1 MFKPS
6 IAKLV
11 AVVATCACLAAPSAL
26 ASGRTVWIVR
36 DGFYAG
42 MVSGGGELVYFYVA
56 RGRVYHLRFSM
67 SLDCTSSGVTSNPD
81 FNAGPAMPQGR
92 AIPAS
97 GILSIDWVEHGAGRT
112 GDINAELALT
122 RHPNASFSVTSHGDP
137 ERCNGFADIPIQRA
151 AVTPPRPA
159 WP

>member
-1 MFKPS
+1 MLKCS
-6 IAKLV
+6 IAKLA
-11 AVVATCACLAAPSAL
+11 AVIAACACLAAPSAL

-42 MVSGGGELVYFYVA
+42 SVGGGGELAYFYVSH
-56 RGRVYHLRFSM
+56 GRVYHLRFSM
-67 SLDCTSSGVTSNPD
+67 SLDCTSSGVTSNPL

-92 AIPAS
+92 RIPAS
-97 GILSIDWVEHGAGRT
+97 GIVSIDWVEHGAGRT
-112 GDINAELALT
+112 GDIDAELALT

-151 AVTPPRPA
+151 AVTPPRPTR
-159 WP
+159 P

>member
-1 MFKPS
+1 VLKPS

-11 AVVATCACLAAPSAL
+11 TVLATCACLLTPSAL
-26 ASGRTVWIVR
+26 AAGRTVWIVR

-42 MVSGGGELVYFYVA
+42 MDSSAGKLVYFYVSH
-56 RGRVYHLRFSM
+56 RRVYHLRFSM
-67 SLDCTSSGVTSNPD
+67 ELDCTSPGVTSNPI
-81 FNAGPAMPQGR
+81 FTAGEAMPQGR
-92 AIPAS
+92 RIPPS
-97 GILSIDWVEHGAGRT
+97 GIVSIDWIEHGAGRT
-112 GDINAELALT
+112 GHINAELAFT

-137 ERCNGFADIPIQRA
+137 ESCDGFADIPIQRA